1 MDTDENNPREEESRE
16 ERHERDE
23 EKLRQPEKDE
33 DQREH
38 QDFLV
43 KKTSKTKTGFNWP

>member
-1 MDTDENNPREEESRE
+1 MRTVLGRRNRERKGMNG
-16 ERHERDE
+16 DA

-33 DQREH
+33 DQQEH

-43 KKTSKTKTGFNWP
+43 KKTSKTKTGFIWP